1 MKSYYLSHYFDP
13 KNAAP
18 FLLLSFLGL
27 VIVLAI
33 VLITAKIQVHQ
44 KAECRRLLTA
54 DDPADSQPPPQA
66 GVQPGRAFFRNG
78 LLQHFDSD
86 VSLTLLHH

>member
-44 KAECRRLLTA
+44 KRMPPTIHRGRSGRFTA
-54 DDPADSQPPPQA
+54 ATAS
-66 GVQPGRAFFRNG
+66 G
-78 LLQHFDSD
+78 S
-86 VSLTLLHH
+86 TT